1 MGHKKLIKGE
11 QSFFLQPGEDLENGI
26 QEVYVLGDDEGLVL
40 RALDKHVDNSVDP
53 AINRKPGDKWM
64 LKGPMEYVPPV
75 EIEVLDSRKAIPL
88 HQNEGIYVRNNK
100 TGAVRAV
107 IGQTYMLGE
116 DEELWAKSIPPIV
129 KTLLDRNRDT
139 MADRGDYINNQS
151 KINHR
156 HGVNSQ
162 AAKKSTT
169 DIEGLESSRVVTFQ
183 VSIYPINSHIGQIEI
198 GRNCVW
204 AGRQYGRYAGFEVLV

>member
-1 MGHKKLIKGE
+1 MG
-11 QSFFLQPGEDLENGI
+11 
-26 QEVYVLGDDEGLVL
+26 
-40 RALDKHVDNSVDP
+40 
-53 AINRKPGDKWM
+53 
-64 LKGPMEYVPPV
+64 
-75 EIEVLDSRKAIPL
+75 IEVLDSRKAIPL

-139 MADRGDYINNQS
+139 MADRGDYVNNQS

-162 AAKKSTT
+162 AAKKSST
-169 DIEGLESSRVVTFQ
+169 DVECLESSRVVTFQ
-183 VSIYPINSHIGQIEI
+183 VSNNSAVQIYDFKSKKSRVVFGPDLVMLDPNEEFTQFSLSGGKPKKANMIRALALLLGPDFCSDIINVET
-198 GRNCVW
+198 
-204 AGRQYGRYAGFEVLV
+204 